1 MKFLRWILPV
11 VMMAATADG
20 EVTKKVFGKMPNGAS
35 VDVYTLRSASVEV
48 RVTTYG
54 ARLVSVR
61 TADRA
66 GKMADVVLG
75 YDSLDGY
82 LKDTKTYFGGIVG
95 RYGNRIAG
103 GKFVI
108 DGQAYQIPL
117 NNGANTLHGGTVG
130 FDQALWSANEIAN
143 GVEMTLVSRD
153 GDMGYPG
160 TLTLHV
166 RYTLVGGA
174 LHIDYSAST
183 DKTTVINVT
192 NHAYFNLR
200 GDDVGD
206 VLGHEIQ
213 IAAERYTPVDAG
225 LIPTGELATVAGTPF
240 DFRNA
245 QTIGARVHDDN
256 AQLKFAGGY
265 DHNWVL
271 SGIGSQMKMAARLYE
286 PVSGRVMTVMTT
298 EPGLQFYSGNFL
310 DGTFTGRHGVKYAK
324 YAGLCL
330 ETQHFPDSPNH
341 AKFPSTLLKP
351 GHVMRSSTVYTFSVQ
366 K

>member
-1 MKFLRWILPV
+1 MKFARWVLTMV
-11 VMMAATADG
+11 VIVASANC
-20 EVTKKVFGKMPNGAS
+20 EVTKKNFGKMPDGTA
-35 VDVYTLRSASVEV
+35 VDIYTLRSGTGVEV
-48 RVTTYG
+48 RVTPFG
-54 ARLVSVR
+54 AKLVSVR
-61 TADRA
+61 TPDRK

-75 YDSLDGY
+75 YDSLGEY

-95 RYGNRIAG
+95 RYGNRIAA
-103 GKFVI
+103 GKFSVE
-108 DGQAYQIPL
+108 GKSYQIPL

-130 FDQALWSANEIAN
+130 FDQKLWTAREIVN
-143 GVEMTLVSRD
+143 GVEMSLVSAD

-160 TLTLHV
+160 TLTVHV
-166 RYTLVGGA
+166 RYTLVGES
-174 LHIDYSAST
+174 LHIDYSATT
-183 DKTTVINVT
+183 DKTTVVNVT

-206 VLGHEIQ
+206 VLGDEIQ
-213 IAAERYTPVDAG
+213 IFADRYTPVDAG
-225 LIPTGELATVAGTPF
+225 LIPTGELLSVAGTPF
-240 DFRNA
+240 DFRSA
-245 QTIGARVHDDN
+245 HTIGARIHDND

-271 SGIGSQMKMAARLYE
+271 DGMAGAMKRAARLSD
-286 PVSGRVMTVMTT
+286 PVSGRVMTIMTT

-341 AKFPSTLLKP
+341 AKFPSTVLKP
-351 GHVMRSSTVYTFSVQ
+351 GHVMRSSTVLTFSVQ
-366 K
+366 